1 MLFRSLKPKIAS
13 HIANLATNIAY
24 CNKVLQLKLKKN
36 ATFLLHLSPMIS
48 PEPRRG
54 SGGRRSRG
62 KRGGRGRRRRWTWRR
77 RQTWR
82 SWRRTRRR
90 GLLERVDAAVYGDDA
105 AGGGRGVLS
114 WSVRGR
120 GGDDAAGGAGSAGRA
135 PRGGGGRR
143 SRRRRRCGGRRRR
156 TRRRGRRWTVR
167 RGSLAAS
174 GLWSREWGFGEEG
187 LWSRGYTAEGLW
199 SRFVARTGTKGSLVP
214 VRATNR
220 DQRVPL
226 NRSGSSGDPLVP
238 VDGTNRDQR
247 PFSPRSCHEP
257 GPKVFFSEIWCSQF
271 SLLFFFLL
279 TCLHMNFTWF

>member
-1 MLFRSLKPKIAS
+1 
-13 HIANLATNIAY
+13 
-24 CNKVLQLKLKKN
+24 
-36 ATFLLHLSPMIS
+36 MIS

-77 RQTWR
+77 RRTWRRRQTYVELAADAAWR

-135 PRGGGGRR
+135 PRGGGETPRGGGGRR

-220 DQRVPL
+220 DQRVPP
-226 NRSGSSGDPLVP
+226 NRPGSGGDPLVP

-257 GPKVFFSEIWCSQF
+257 GPKVFFLKFGVLNFPS
-271 SLLFFFLL
+271 FFLL
-279 TCLHMNFTWF
+279 TYVFAYEFHMVLNLKKLSI